1 MKPMTVALLSVG
13 LVLFGQFA
21 IAVESDA
28 SIIEQTYN
36 DWVRVTNAKDIELWS
51 SYLAPEAVFQ
61 PPGSPLLE
69 TRDAIIGYYQLAF
82 ADPNFA
88 LDCQQLAVEVANS
101 GEMAWARGVCRAT
114 FTDSDGQLA
123 NGTSKWFKV
132 WLKQADGLWKCKLN
146 TWHNDQ

>member
-1 MKPMTVALLSVG
+1 M
-13 LVLFGQFA
+13 
-21 IAVESDA
+21 
-28 SIIEQTYN
+28 
-36 DWVRVTNAKDIELWS
+36 
-51 SYLAPEAVFQ
+51 FQ

-69 TRDAIIGYYQLAF
+69 TREAIFDYYQLAF

-114 FTDSDGQLA
+114 FTDSNGQLA